1 MNGECGLII
10 HFCVVCAKMMS
21 FVHIV
26 FFYLFCCGID
36 KASRVIPH
44 TANVSLEGTIMMKKI
59 FLLVLI
65 SACST
70 NKNTGYTDVAPVQIE
85 NTGNDINL
93 PEESTSDIRQ
103 TSPSE
108 MHESEQSTAT
118 EEISKIESQTEMTQI
133 LEIYEGEYT
142 GNTINDPNY
151 DGLEIQ
157 KNEDDTYEIQVKIP
171 FLTKLY
177 ECTGYQSENI
187 ILFSTSEW
195 GTDKKVEGSS

>member
-59 FLLVLI
+59 FLLGLICLVLL

-70 NKNTGYTDVAPVQIE
+70 NKETGYTDVAPVQIE

-93 PEESTSDIRQ
+93 PEESTSDIWQ
-103 TSPSE
+103 TSPS
-108 MHESEQSTAT
+108 
-118 EEISKIESQTEMTQI
+118 
-133 LEIYEGEYT
+133 G
-142 GNTINDPNY
+142 
-151 DGLEIQ
+151 
-157 KNEDDTYEIQVKIP
+157 
-171 FLTKLY
+171 KLP
-177 ECTGYQSENI
+177 
-187 ILFSTSEW
+187 
-195 GTDKKVEGSS
+195 